1 MKSERVALVTGA
13 TGFVGSHLAKRLVND
28 GWNVH
33 IVVRPQSNLD
43 IISDIIEKLTIHR
56 HDGTTEG
63 ILGILN
69 EAKPKIVFHLASLFL
84 AEHQTKDIE
93 SLIKSN
99 ILFGTQLIEAMVRN
113 EIYKLINTGTSWQ
126 HYNNEDYNPVNL
138 YAATKQAFEAIL
150 KFYIET
156 TPLRAITLKLF
167 DTYGPNDPR
176 PKLFTLLRRVASE
189 NNSLAMSPGNQLVD
203 LVYIDD
209 VVEAFIH
216 AAVRLLENKVQNHE
230 RYAVSSGK
238 PIKLI
243 DIVKVYEKIIGR
255 ELPIQWG
262 GKPYR
267 NREVMKP
274 WLNYKVLPVWKPN
287 ISLEEGIKK
296 CTIVTHQTQNRF
308 ED

>member
-1 MKSERVALVTGA
+1 MRNHKLALVAGA
-13 TGFVGSHLAKRLVND
+13 TGFVGSHLVKRLVDD
-28 GWNVH
+28 GWSVH

-113 EIYKLINTGTSWQ
+113 KTYKLINTGTSWQ

-138 YAATKQAFEAIL
+138 YAATKQAFETIL

-156 TPLRAITLKLF
+156 TPLKAITLKLF
-167 DTYGPNDPR
+167 DTYGPDDSR
-176 PKLFTLLRRVASE
+176 PKLFNLLKKVAE
-189 NNSLAMSPGNQLVD
+189 EQKPLAMSPGEQLID
-203 LVYIDD
+203 IVYIDD
-209 VVEAFIH
+209 VVDAFMI
-216 AAVRLLENKVQNHE
+216 ATKRLLSEQGGKYE
-230 RYAVSSGK
+230 EYAVSSGK
-238 PIKLI
+238 PVKLR
-243 DIVKVYEKIIGR
+243 DIVKIYEEVIGR
-255 ELPIQWG
+255 ELPIEWG
-262 GKPYR
+262 GRPYR
-267 NREVMKP
+267 EREVMLP
-274 WLNYKVLPVWKPN
+274 WNRGESLPGWKPVVG
-287 ISLEEGIKK
+287 LVEGIKRMRK
-296 CTIVTHQTQNRF
+296 GSKRPQVR
-308 ED
+308 